1 MQQAQQTLDLI
12 QGIPSAHDPARLF
25 YPSMKNQ
32 RWTCDC
38 EHFRIYRTP
47 CRHIL
52 QKRFNNVKEIYD
64 HICTTAKDNRDMR
77 DADCQDFG
85 EVITY
90 VAIFREFEVNRLATL
105 MLNIAVLK
113 GEVSTDDLHEAT
125 GELYSNDTVVG
136 VVTGALVRDGLLEQC
151 NRKRTERKIA
161 HGRSIGV
168 YRLTE
173 KGFKVLDAR
182 RSNDAK
188 III

>member
-1 MQQAQQTLDLI
+1 MQQAQQTLDII
-12 QGIPSAHDPARLF
+12 QGIPSAHDKNKMF
-25 YPSMKNQ
+25 YPTIQHGN
-32 RWTCDC
+32 WICDSPTGPC
-38 EHFRIYRTP
+38 EHFRRYKTP

-52 QKRFNNVKEIYD
+52 QKRFNNVKEVYD

-77 DADCQDFG
+77 DLDCQDFG

-90 VAIFREFEVNRLATL
+90 VAMFREFEVNRLATL

-113 GEVSTDDLHEAT
+113 GVVSTDDLHDAT
-125 GELYSNDTVVG
+125 GELYSNDKIVG

-151 NRKRTERKIA
+151 DRKKTMRKIA

-182 RSNDAK
+182 RGV
-188 III
+188 